1 MELFLGID
9 TSNYTTS
16 AALYCAKTGR
26 IVQRKKLLPVRF
38 GEVGLRQS
46 DAVFHHVKQLP
57 EIIEKLFSEEREFI
71 GENRITSVGASARP
85 RDEEGSYMPC
95 FLTGL
100 GFSQSLSSVNS
111 IPSFSFC
118 HQAGHIAAALY
129 SVKRADLFNEK
140 FIAFHLSGGTTECLL
155 VEPDDE
161 RIIKITKIAGSL
173 DLKAGQ
179 AVDRVGVAMGLE
191 FPAGRHMEELALKSH
206 AKFKI
211 KPVLKGLDCCLSGI
225 ENQSLKKL
233 SDGVSKEDVAKFCLL
248 SIYAALDA
256 MTSAVTEK
264 YGDLPLVYAGGVMSN
279 SIIKNLITKKYPKS
293 MFAEPQFSAD
303 NAAGIALLTEMRFRR
318 NAHNADSERH
328 SAQPIC
334 EK

>member
-1 MELFLGID
+1 MKLFLGID

-16 AALYCAKTGR
+16 AALYNADTGE
-26 IVQRKKLLPVRF
+26 IVQRKKLLPVRS

-57 EIIEKLFSEEREFI
+57 EIIGELFSQESEFI
-71 GENRITSVGASARP
+71 GLNEIAAVGASARP
-85 RDEEGSYMPC
+85 RDEDGSYMPC
-95 FLTGL
+95 FLAGL
-100 GFSQSLSSVNS
+100 GFSQSLSSVNR

-129 SVKRADLFNEK
+129 SVKRTDLFNRR

-161 RIIKITKIAGSL
+161 NIIKITKIAGSL

-179 AVDRVGVAMGLE
+179 AVDRVGVAMGLQ
-191 FPAGRHMEELALKSH
+191 FPAGRYMEELALKSD
-206 AKFKI
+206 KRFKV

-225 ENQSLKKL
+225 ENQCIKKL
-233 SDGVSKEDVAKFCLL
+233 KDGASKNDVAKFCLI
-248 SIYAALDA
+248 SIFAALDA
-256 MTSAVTEK
+256 MTEKVIEK
-264 YGDLPLVYAGGVMSN
+264 YGEMPIIYAGGVMSN
-279 SIIKNLITKKYPKS
+279 SIIKNLITKKYPHAL
-293 MFAEPQFSAD
+293 FAEPQFSAD
-303 NAAGIALLTEMRFRR
+303 NAAGIALLTEMRFRQS
-318 NAHNADSERH
+318 AYNADSERH
-328 SAQPIC
+328 SAQQIC